1 MRDIKN
7 NDKQSN
13 VTKDNEKYD
22 EAFGLLADDIGVL
35 DTKVMGVF
43 GAIRR
48 GLCKEEA
55 LKKYELSEKDYDENI
70 DRVLK

>member
-1 MRDIKN
+1 MIA
-7 NDKQSN
+7 
-13 VTKDNEKYD
+13 E
-22 EAFGLLADDIGVL
+22 DIGVL

-43 GAIRR
+43 
-48 GLCKEEA
+48 LSKEDA

>member
-1 MRDIKN
+1 MAE
-7 NDKQSN
+7 
-13 VTKDNEKYD
+13 DNQIYD

-43 GAIRR
+43 GAMRR
-48 GLCKEEA
+48 GHSKEEA
-55 LKKYELSEKDYDENI
+55 LKKYDLSEKDYDENI